1 MTALDG
7 MRQLL
12 ALEVADEI
20 EDGAGGVARTWEPL
34 GEVWA
39 ALVPLSANDRM
50 VADRRIGAVSHRI
63 VLRHRSDLTLS
74 HRFRLGTRVFVV
86 RAIRDPEERER
97 IIECLTLEEQP

>member
-1 MTALDG
+1 MTALDA
-7 MRQLL
+7 MRQRL

-39 ALVPLSANDRM
+39 SLIPMTANDRV

-63 VLRHRSDLTLS
+63 VIRHRSDLTLS
-74 HRFRLGTRVFVV
+74 HRFRLGARIFLV

-97 IIECLTLEEQP
+97 IIECLTLEERP